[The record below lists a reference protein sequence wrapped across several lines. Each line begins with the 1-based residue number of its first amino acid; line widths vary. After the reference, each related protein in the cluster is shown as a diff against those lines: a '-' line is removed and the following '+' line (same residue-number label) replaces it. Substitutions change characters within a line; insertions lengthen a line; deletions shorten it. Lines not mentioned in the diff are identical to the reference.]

1 MGLNFIR
8 LNIDSSR
15 RIKNFTGIDKI
26 MREKNRESY
35 KKGNETLVE
44 NKCNF
49 RLDTRDRPAVSPI
62 HS

>member
-35 KKGNETLVE
+35 KKGN
-44 NKCNF
+44 
-49 RLDTRDRPAVSPI
+49 
-62 HS
+62 